1 MSLSGG
7 LLTAPLC
14 NATDIQKLLPAK
26 QKGAG
31 PGAIRTCTVFVI
43 LLYVCSSNGNGGS
56 NIYVHT
62 SAYVPMYRC
71 LWTYV
76 VAMAMVVV
84 IISMYRP
91 LPTYVPLPMYALSSN
106 ANGGSNIYVPMY
118 VCTSACLVAMTM
130 VVVISMYLC
139 MYVCMY
145 VCTSAYVCTFLCLPM
160 YLCTH

>member
-43 LLYVCSSNGNGGS
+43 LLYVCSRNGTGGS
-56 NIYVHT
+56 NINVHT

-76 VAMAMVVV
+76 VAMAMAAV
-84 IISMYRP
+84 IISCTD
-91 LPTYVPLPMYALSSN
+91 LCLPMYRCLC
-106 ANGGSNIYVPMY
+106 MH
-118 VCTSACLVAMTM
+118 LVAMPM

-139 MYVCMY
+139 MYVP
-145 VCTSAYVCTFLCLPM
+145 LPA
-160 YLCTH
+160 